1 MLCAYCGMEYDEG
14 LGKCPYCGA
23 VNDDNGHKSSAP
35 VVRDEPFSG
44 TVEGT
49 KGKLI
54 RFLSGKCFLAVSV
67 LLTVMTS
74 LELVSAYEERV
85 NILEVI
91 FGVLATVAA
100 WMAYSAANKGELKLK
115 KGMLMALPIFESV
128 MAIFNTVILIYGA
141 VAMTVLG
148 VISVSSVENANKA
161 LTDMAAVAP
170 TYLGDLLE
178 SLALVMEQLNISD
191 AATEQTFY
199 IALFFCSSASI
210 FVSAAVNLVAGVF
223 AVIAGKKLKKLIVV
237 GNCDGDLPKGL
248 KKSGGVVIAAG
259 ILAVLSTINPL
270 YGVILIILGAGM
282 RKLASE

>member
-1 MLCAYCGMEYDEG
+1 MLCTYCGMEYDEG

-23 VNDDNGHKSSAP
+23 GNDENGHKASAP
-35 VVRDEPFSG
+35 VARDEPFSG

-54 RFLSGKCFLAVSV
+54 RFLSGKGFLAVSV

-74 LELVSAYEERV
+74 LGLVSIYGNRV
-85 NILEVI
+85 NILEIV

-115 KGMLMALPIFESV
+115 KGVLMALPVFESV

-161 LTDMAAVAP
+161 LTDIAAVAP
-170 TYLGDLLE
+170 TYLGDLFA
-178 SLALVMEQLNISD
+178 SLALAMEQFNISD
-191 AATEQTFY
+191 AVAEQTFY
-199 IALFFCSSASI
+199 IVLFFCSSAII

-223 AVIAGKKLKKLIVV
+223 AIIAGKQLKKLIVV
-237 GNCDGDLPKGL
+237 GNCDGDLPEGL
-248 KKSGGVVIAAG
+248 KKSGGVVMAAG
-259 ILAVLSTINPL
+259 ILAVLSTINTL
-270 YGVILIILGAGM
+270 YGVILIILGVGI